1 MKIKFVLNGNC
12 HRNFTVKIRR
22 FNLLMAARSDS
33 VPDIV
38 DQVDECEVSR
48 VLQYWFSSPQ
58 GTESS
63 SGDYNFKYKWFPGAI
78 SLAQQRS
85 VDAEVYTS
93 FNNLF
98 RDALEMKLQHWQQS
112 ASGSVALIVVLD
124 QFSRHICR
132 HVGSM
137 EQEQRAADQ
146 LALQASKAFF
156 GRNGLPEGRVPSSD
170 VMSLPMPQF
179 VFALM
184 PLRHA
189 SAVPDLRYVLDKLKE
204 KEECEE
210 KHLLLLLKFR
220 KQTTRQL
227 QHLQDRAL
235 VCDAD

>member
-1 MKIKFVLNGNC
+1 MTAPSNDI
-12 HRNFTVKIRR
+12 I
-22 FNLLMAARSDS
+22 
-33 VPDIV
+33 IV
-38 DQVDECEVSR
+38 DEVDDKCEIAR

-58 GTESS
+58 GVESS

-93 FNNLF
+93 FNSLF
-98 RDALEMKLQHWQQS
+98 REALERKLQHWQRS
-112 ASGSVALIVVLD
+112 VSGGVALIVVLD

-137 EQEQRAADQ
+137 EQEQRAAD
-146 LALQASKAFF
+146 LLSLQVSKAFF
-156 GRNGLPEGRVPSSD
+156 GWNVSPDSCSPSLD

-189 SAVPDLRYVLDKLKE
+189 STVSDLRYVLDKLKE

-210 KHLLLLLKFR
+210 KHLLLLSKFR

-235 VCDAD
+235 VRGAD

>member
-1 MKIKFVLNGNC
+1 M
-12 HRNFTVKIRR
+12 T
-22 FNLLMAARSDS
+22 ARSNDII
-33 VPDIV
+33 IV
-38 DQVDECEVSR
+38 DEVDDKFEIAR

-58 GTESS
+58 GVESS

-85 VDAEVYTS
+85 VDAEVHTS
-93 FNNLF
+93 FNSLF
-98 RDALEMKLQHWQQS
+98 RDALERKLQHWQRS
-112 ASGSVALIVVLD
+112 VSGGVALIVVLD

-137 EQEQRAADQ
+137 EQEQRAADL
-146 LALQASKAFF
+146 LALQVSKAFF
-156 GRNGLPEGRVPSSD
+156 GWNVSPDSCSPSLD

-189 SAVPDLRYVLDKLKE
+189 STVSDLRYVLDKLKE

-210 KHLLLLLKFR
+210 KHLLLLSKFR

-235 VCDAD
+235 VRGAD

>member
-1 MKIKFVLNGNC
+1 M
-12 HRNFTVKIRR
+12 T
-22 FNLLMAARSDS
+22 ARLDHL
-33 VPDIV
+33 VPDTIIISDEV
-38 DQVDECEVSR
+38 DDREIAR

-58 GTESS
+58 GAETTT
-63 SGDYNFKYKWFPGAI
+63 SGDYNFKYKWFPGSI

-85 VDAEVYTS
+85 VDAEVFTS
-93 FNNLF
+93 FNSLF
-98 RDALEMKLQHWQQS
+98 RDALERKLQHWQRS

-137 EQEQRAADQ
+137 DQEQRTADL

-156 GRNGLPEGRVPSSD
+156 GRNASPEGCASSLD

-184 PLRHA
+184 PMRHA
-189 SAVPDLRYVLDKLKE
+189 SALSDLRFVLDKLKE

-210 KHLLLLLKFR
+210 KHLLLLSKFR

-235 VCDAD
+235 VCMWSHCTIDLSIYLF

>member
-1 MKIKFVLNGNC
+1 M
-12 HRNFTVKIRR
+12 T
-22 FNLLMAARSDS
+22 ARSH
-33 VPDIV
+33 DIIIDDEV
-38 DQVDECEVSR
+38 DDKCEIAR

-58 GTESS
+58 GVESS

-85 VDAEVYTS
+85 VDAEVHTS
-93 FNNLF
+93 FNSLF
-98 RDALEMKLQHWQQS
+98 RDALERKLQHWQRS
-112 ASGSVALIVVLD
+112 AAGGVALIVVLD

-137 EQEQRAADQ
+137 EQEQRAADL
-146 LALQASKAFF
+146 LALQVSKSFF
-156 GRNGLPEGRVPSSD
+156 GCNASHDCCSPSLD

-189 SAVPDLRYVLDKLKE
+189 STVSDLRYILDKLKE
-204 KEECEE
+204 KEDNEE
-210 KHLLLLLKFR
+210 KHLLLLSKFR

-235 VCDAD
+235 VCGADGCTIYLFLLLPPFS

>member
-1 MKIKFVLNGNC
+1 M
-12 HRNFTVKIRR
+12 T
-22 FNLLMAARSDS
+22 ARSNDII
-33 VPDIV
+33 IV
-38 DQVDECEVSR
+38 DEVDDKCEIAR

-58 GTESS
+58 GVESS

-85 VDAEVYTS
+85 VDAEVHTS
-93 FNNLF
+93 FNSLF
-98 RDALEMKLQHWQQS
+98 QDALERKLQHWQRS
-112 ASGSVALIVVLD
+112 VSGGVALIVVLD

-137 EQEQRAADQ
+137 EQEQRAADL
-146 LALQASKAFF
+146 LALQVSKDFF
-156 GRNGLPEGRVPSSD
+156 GWNVSPNSCSPSLD

-189 SAVPDLRYVLDKLKE
+189 STVSDLRYVLDKLKE

-210 KHLLLLLKFR
+210 KHLLLLSKFR

-235 VCDAD
+235 VRGAD